1 MIFIDSLV
9 YLVNKYFFFC
19 FNKNKHACSWR
30 KHPFPR
36 GNITEKLFCFVGFI
50 RKWSKVEFIFLYTHT
65 LMCTFTQA
73 SFLEP
78 SAVTGWPC
86 SISSGLSMVN
96 GAELLVAFKFAHRRW
111 CWNYG
116 DRFQGAGDRKREVVT
131 VRSSLSCCSLA
142 QRLRWIEKLLKW
154 CKRPSCF
161 LRGCFNDSDTFY
173 LFFLL

>member
-1 MIFIDSLV
+1 M
-9 YLVNKYFFFC
+9 K
-19 FNKNKHACSWR
+19 KHL
-30 KHPFPR
+30 FPR

-50 RKWSKVEFIFLYTHT
+50 RKWSKVEFIFLYKHT

-96 GAELLVAFKFAHRRW
+96 GAELLLAFKFAHRRW

-116 DRFQGAGDRKREVVT
+116 NRFQGAGDRKREGVT

-142 QRLRWIEKLLKW
+142 QRLRWIEKAVKVIQKTFLLLT
-154 CKRPSCF
+154 R
-161 LRGCFNDSDTFY
+161 CFNDSDIVQTHLPIF
-173 LFFLL
+173 